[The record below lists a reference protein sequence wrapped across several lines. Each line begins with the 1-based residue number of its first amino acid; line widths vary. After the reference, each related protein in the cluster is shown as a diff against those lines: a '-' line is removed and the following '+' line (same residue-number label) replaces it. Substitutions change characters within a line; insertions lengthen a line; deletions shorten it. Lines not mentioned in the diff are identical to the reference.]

1 MLSDLVI
8 DTNVLLHASNPNDPN
23 FVRAKVFLETLL
35 SVSTILCVEEGFSPD
50 RASNRSYIMGE
61 YLDFL
66 RAGTLGLAVIQTL
79 AAKERIKGVE
89 RAVDEREAKKIRQRV
104 YDKTDR
110 IFVKVA
116 LNTKERVLVSHD
128 FTHFANHVRSSLER
142 DIGVSI
148 IDCNICCPR
157 LTSIRE

>member
-8 DTNVLLHASNPNDPN
+8 DTNVLLHASDPDNPN
-23 FVRAKVFLETLL
+23 FVCAKGFLETLL
-35 SVSTILCVEEGFSPD
+35 SVSSVLRVEKGFSSD
-50 RASNRSYIMGE
+50 RARNRSYIMGE

-66 RAGTLGLAVIQTL
+66 RAGTLGMAVIQTL

-89 RAVDEREAKKIRQRV
+89 RTVDEREAKKVRQKV

-116 LNTKERVLVSHD
+116 LNTDERVLVSHD
-128 FTHFANHVRSSLER
+128 FMHFPLHVRSSLKR

-148 IDCNICCPR
+148 IDCNICYPR
-157 LTSIRE
+157 LISICE